1 MATNVLTRRAWLRAA
16 LGAGAL
22 STLSGCDDL
31 IRVLSGTCPENPA
44 DSGGIDWT
52 PDVLHPVQAG
62 SQDLD
67 VADGAPGPLTIFYPT
82 YSIRP
87 DPTFP
92 ILKLCLVRYP
102 VVLFLHGQPPSP
114 PGCTSASVQD
124 YYRRWVVLPLVL
136 ARSGY
141 VVVVPK
147 HSTLLPG
154 DPESPDT
161 TYVLSV
167 LDWVRNGWEHRRW
180 VDAQAVSTAIVGH
193 SYGALL
199 AARVRRLRPTI
210 SAYVGL
216 SGPWTEIPDT
226 TSVLG
231 SIAAPSFFMWAAQAQ
246 GTVAEALSD
255 SQWDAV
261 PFGKTSAAFN
271 GEHFDY
277 LTTWP
282 GCSFARGSC
291 SIMDLV
297 AAELVALFISR
308 QIPVNLSHAPIPPS
322 LIPPAVTLT
331 DRQKQF
337 AGGHLIFIKQ
347 AASSQG
353 CSIDLTWNDP
363 AETGS
368 RHIGP

>member
-1 MATNVLTRRAWLRAA
+1 MLIRRAWLRAA

-22 STLSGCDDL
+22 SALSGCAD
-31 IRVLSGTCPENPA
+31 IIQVLGGTCPEDPA
-44 DSGGIDWT
+44 ESGGIDWT
-52 PDVLHPVQAG
+52 PDVLHPVHAG
-62 SQDLD
+62 SRNLD

-82 YSIRP
+82 YVSQP
-87 DPTFP
+87 DASFP

-102 VVLFLHGQPPSP
+102 VVLFLHGQPPR
-114 PGCTSASVQD
+114 GCTVED

-147 HSTLLPG
+147 HATALPQ
-154 DPESPDT
+154 DPASPDIA
-161 TYVLSV
+161 YVLSV

-180 VDAQAVSTAIVGH
+180 VDPQADATAIAGH

-199 AARVRRLRPTI
+199 AARVQALRPTI

-216 SGPWTEIPDT
+216 SGPWTEVPDT
-226 TSVLG
+226 TSLLG
-231 SIAAPSFFMWAAQAQ
+231 SIRPPSFFMWATDTSPPENLFP
-246 GTVAEALSD
+246 GPLWEA
-255 SQWDAV
+255 V
-261 PFGKTSAAFN
+261 NFGRTFAAFK
-271 GEHFDY
+271 GQHFDY

-282 GCSFARGSC
+282 GCSFARGNC

-308 QIPVNLSHAPIPPS
+308 HVPVNLSHAPIPPS
-322 LIPPAVTLT
+322 LVPPAVTLT
-331 DRQKQF
+331 ATQKQF
-337 AGGHLIFIKQ
+337 AGGHLIFIGQ
-347 AASSQG
+347 AASREG

-363 AETGS
+363 LNTGS